1 MTALSEYQRLECP
14 ALWRER
20 AGDQRRD
27 VIAVFGDATL
37 VISDSRSGLA
47 LAHWSLPAITR
58 CNPGERPAIYAPDAD
73 TTEELE
79 LADDAMIAALGKV
92 HSLIE
97 ARKPHP
103 GRLRLGL
110 LTGGLVAVAAV
121 ALFWLPGV
129 ILSHTASVVPE
140 AKRVTIGQDLLGDVF
155 RISGTACAAP
165 EGRQALERLR
175 LRVLGAE
182 SGEKLVVL
190 GSGLKGAR
198 HLPGGY
204 ILIGRDLVEGQSSA
218 DVLAG
223 HVLAEVARSEAADP
237 LRSLLRWTG
246 VGPAFRLLTTGD
258 LPKDRLI
265 GYAEVLVAA
274 PQAAL
279 SPDDLAGRFGAAG
292 VSATPY
298 AETLGSDGAGF
309 AEVLTAADPFRT
321 TPPPSPVL
329 DDADW
334 VALQGIC
341 GG

>member
-1 MTALSEYQRLECP
+1 
-14 ALWRER
+14 
-20 AGDQRRD
+20 
-27 VIAVFGDATL
+27 V
-37 VISDSRSGLA
+37 
-47 LAHWSLPAITR
+47 
-58 CNPGERPAIYAPDAD
+58 
-73 TTEELE
+73 
-79 LADDAMIAALGKV
+79 
-92 HSLIE
+92 
-97 ARKPHP
+97 
-103 GRLRLGL
+103 
-110 LTGGLVAVAAV
+110 
-121 ALFWLPGV
+121 
-129 ILSHTASVVPE
+129 
-140 AKRVTIGQDLLGDVF
+140 
-155 RISGTACAAP
+155 
-165 EGRQALERLR
+165 
-175 LRVLGAE
+175 RVLGAE

-223 HVLAEVARSEAADP
+223 HVLAEVARAEAADP